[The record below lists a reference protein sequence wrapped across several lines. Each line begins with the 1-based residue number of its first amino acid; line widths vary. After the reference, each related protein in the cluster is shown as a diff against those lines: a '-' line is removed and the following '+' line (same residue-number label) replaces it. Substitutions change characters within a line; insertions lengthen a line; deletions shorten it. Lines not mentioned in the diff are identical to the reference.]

1 MISVVLPLFNKEQT
15 VKKTIESVLK
25 QSFKE
30 FELIVIDDGSTDQSF
45 EIVNSFN
52 DERIKLFKKNNGGVS
67 STRNYGIKAQSYRV

>member
-1 MISVVLPLFNKEQT
+1 MISVVLPLFNKKKKK
-15 VKKTIESVLK
+15 KKTIESVLK

-52 DERIKLFKKNNGGVS
+52 DERIKLFKKNNGGKQDEK
-67 STRNYGIKAQSYRV
+67 YLKKIK